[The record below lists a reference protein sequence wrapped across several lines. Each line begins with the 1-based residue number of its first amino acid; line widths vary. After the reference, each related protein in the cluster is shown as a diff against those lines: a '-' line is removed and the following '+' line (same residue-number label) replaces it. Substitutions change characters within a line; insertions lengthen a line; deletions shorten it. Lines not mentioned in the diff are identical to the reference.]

1 MLKINK
7 WNKHLVTL
15 QLDIGGNKN
24 TDVNDLNRGSKTF
37 LRRSYQVLIEINT
50 SHRATHWM
58 KIFKKVQVIL
68 LRWFDEQQ

>member
-15 QLDIGGNKN
+15 QLDIGSNKN

-37 LRRSYQVLIEINT
+37 LRRSYQVFNRNKYKSQ
-50 SHRATHWM
+50 SHT
-58 KIFKKVQVIL
+58 L
-68 LRWFDEQQ
+68 DENL